1 MIDQLAGLSDLA
13 RVLPRTH
20 GQRRSL
26 RRAAHG
32 AAFCIMFQASAAIRP
47 QSAVGFGATFIPVVF
62 TWQLA
67 PRGNGGLVAPA
78 APGLVVAFAT
88 LAVLRPSVVQTPTA
102 NPIVAALARDPVTM
116 HLS

>member
-32 AAFCIMFQASAAIRP
+32 AAFCIMFHASAAIRP
-47 QSAVGFGATFIPVVF
+47 QSAVSFVRLSYQLF

-67 PRGNGGLVAPA
+67 PRGNGGLLAPA
-78 APGLVVAFAT
+78 APGWLWRSPLSPFFAPLLSRPPLPT
-88 LAVLRPSVVQTPTA
+88 PLLLRSPG
-102 NPIVAALARDPVTM
+102 IL
-116 HLS
+116 

>member
-67 PRGNGGLVAPA
+67 PRGNGGLLAPA
-78 APGLVVAFAT
+78 APGWLWRSPLSPFFAPLLSRPPLPT
-88 LAVLRPSVVQTPTA
+88 PLLLRSPG
-102 NPIVAALARDPVTM
+102 IL
-116 HLS
+116 